1 MYYKQ
6 KADIIFRDYESFG
19 YITDNRNFGYRKLR
33 DNEEVIG
40 DKILSKS
47 GSAFFSILEKS
58 PLSLDE
64 LIKRAHNLYTDV
76 DIELLKNDLQGF
88 YDILVQDGFIVSGK
102 TLTECNDKDI
112 KFSYSNYTNEK
123 PRKRLPI
130 MIQKK
135 HTQDFFDEY
144 FKGLPQLTSVHIEIT
159 SKCNERCVHCY
170 IPHENKMNDM
180 SPVIFTNILNQCIRL
195 NVLHITIS
203 GGEPMINKHFC
214 SFLNELNNNDFS
226 VSVLSNLTLL
236 NDEII
241 NELKANPLLGVQV
254 SLYSMKPNIHD
265 QITKLQGS
273 FENTTSNI
281 LKLVENDIPVQI
293 TCPIIRQN
301 KDCYK
306 DVITWAKEHNIE
318 ATSDPSI
325 MARYDHTTS
334 NLCNRLLPT
343 EVKKILHDKIE
354 EDPQYLVQLIN
365 EAQQKKASNPN
376 DIACSICHSSV

>member
-1 MYYKQ
+1 
-6 KADIIFRDYESFG
+6 
-19 YITDNRNFGYRKLR
+19 
-33 DNEEVIG
+33 
-40 DKILSKS
+40 
-47 GSAFFSILEKS
+47 LE
-58 PLSLDE
+58 
-64 LIKRAHNLYTDV
+64 
-76 DIELLKNDLQGF
+76 
-88 YDILVQDGFIVSGK
+88 
-102 TLTECNDKDI
+102 
-112 KFSYSNYTNEK
+112 
-123 PRKRLPI
+123 
-130 MIQKK
+130 
-135 HTQDFFDEY
+135 
-144 FKGLPQLTSVHIEIT
+144 
-159 SKCNERCVHCY
+159 
-170 IPHENKMNDM
+170 
-180 SPVIFTNILNQCIRL
+180 
-195 NVLHITIS
+195 
-203 GGEPMINKHFC
+203 
-214 SFLNELNNNDFS
+214 
-226 VSVLSNLTLL
+226 
-236 NDEII
+236 
-241 NELKANPLLGVQV
+241 ANPLLGVQV

-376 DIACSICHSSV
+376 DIACSICHSSVCIMESGDVYPCAGWQGCIIGNIKENSLGDIWEKSEKVAYLRSIRKKDFPRCSSCSVKEFCTMCMVRNANENQEGNPLVVNEYFCNIAKITKEIVLECQETNSIDT